1 MTSAEVRSKL
11 VESLELDLVGPRPGL
26 GDADEILP
34 QSPSRW
40 YLTGFL
46 VPIDAASSQKV
57 DEEATEELDSAESGG
72 VDDDE
77 PPERGSA
84 RNRIFASSMG
94 MSVLVPAGAKA
105 LDVTVTWGDYEPRS
119 SPESWARVPREHR
132 LTLGLPAKTG
142 NTRETAVPDSK
153 GLKVALLVRPVES
166 AALEAGLPAG
176 SRTVSVFLVNR
187 RKPAPDELKDKAFA
201 FQAQLEVRADVP
213 LVARPDLRGLASDD
227 WDDRLADLQ
236 YRDTGEYAV
245 GHNVATEAILMD
257 GHCQAVRTCWVPTA
271 EVERVAP
278 AAIAGAEMKMDVLAA
293 LADFPDAQAKL
304 DPLVTEYRAWISA
317 QTVPTLSAK
326 REETAESLQSRA
338 QVAADRIAQGIAL
351 LKDPQ
356 CLAAFQLANKV
367 MALSARRRLGVMQGK
382 PPESITPEWRP
393 FQLAF
398 LLMNLPG
405 IARPLAEDRKV
416 VDLLFFP
423 TGGGK
428 TEAYLG
434 LAACTLL
441 LRRMQ
446 NPGITGAGVSVLM
459 RYTLRLLTLDQLG
472 RAATLICAL
481 ELERQK
487 DANLLGDWPFE
498 IGLWV
503 GRAAT
508 PNRMGRKDDNDR
520 ESARAR
526 TIAYLNDD
534 RKPSPIPL
542 EECPWCGTKFK
553 PISFKL
559 LPNPDEPTDLRIR
572 CVNRSCEFG
581 REFSLPILAVDDPI
595 YRRLPCFVI
604 ATVDKFAGLPWVGQV
619 GAFFGRVTR
628 YDAKAGFFGP
638 CDTAQ
643 GTAIPGGRLLPPDL
657 VIQDELHLISGPLGT
672 MVGLY
677 ETALEA
683 LSVRQLD
690 RVRRQAE
697 DHCIDRHRSPRR
709 YSDSS
714 VIQSRDGG
722 HLSATGTGPARFVFR
737 PHAAGIAR
745 ARRGSMPESPL
756 RGEVRRW

>member
-26 GDADEILP
+26 GDAKEILP

-57 DEEATEELDSAESGG
+57 DEDATEELDTAESGG

-94 MSVLVPAGAKA
+94 VSVLVPAEAKTLA
-105 LDVTVTWGDYEPRS
+105 VTVTWADYEPR
-119 SPESWARVPREHR
+119 PESWLRVPHENL
-132 LTLGLPAKTG
+132 LTLNLPAKTG
-142 NTRETAVPDSK
+142 NTREIAVPDSK
-153 GLKVALLVRPVES
+153 GLKGALLVRPVES
-166 AALEAGLPAG
+166 AALEAGLAAG
-176 SRTVSVFLVNR
+176 TRTVSVFLVNR
-187 RKPAPDELKDKAFA
+187 RKPAPDEQKDKAFA
-201 FQAQLEVRADVP
+201 FQAQLEIRADVP

-227 WDDRLADLQ
+227 WDDRIADLQ

-245 GHNVATEAILMD
+245 GHNVATEAILVD

-278 AAIAGAEMKMDVLAA
+278 APIAGVELKMDALAA

-304 DPLVTEYRAWISA
+304 NPLVTEYRLWISA

-326 REETAESLQSRA
+326 RQETAESLQSRA
-338 QVAADRIAQGIAL
+338 QVAADRIAQRIAL
-351 LKDPQ
+351 LEDPHS
-356 CLAAFQLANKV
+356 LAAFKLANKV
-367 MALSARRRLGVMQGK
+367 MATAAQRRLGVMQGK
-382 PPESITPEWRP
+382 PPASITPEWRP

-487 DANLLGDWPFE
+487 DVTKLGEWPFE

-508 PNRMGRKDDNDR
+508 PNRMGRKGDQDQ

-526 TIAYLNDD
+526 TIRFINND
-534 RKPSPIPL
+534 KNPSPVPL
-542 EECPWCGTKFK
+542 EECPWCGTKFSRL
-553 PISFKL
+553 SFRL
-559 LPNPDEPTDLRIR
+559 LPNQDDPLDLRI
-572 CVNRSCEFG
+572 SCISRDCPFG
-581 REFSLPILAVDDPI
+581 RGIALPIVAVDEPV
-595 YRRLPCFVI
+595 YRRLPCFMI
-604 ATVDKFAGLPWVGQV
+604 ATVDKFAALPWTGQV
-619 GAFFGRVTR
+619 GAFFGRVER
-628 YDAKAGFFGP
+628 YDKNGFYGP
-638 CDTAQ
+638 CDSGEGSKLPTE
-643 GTAIPGGRLLPPDL
+643 RLLPPDL

-672 MVGLY
+672 MAGLY
-677 ETALEA
+677 EAALDELCAVSKNGKTIRPKIVASTAT
-683 LSVRQLD
+683 
-690 RVRRQAE
+690 VRRAEAQIQALFNRRNV
-697 DHCIDRHRSPRR
+697 DIFPPRSEEHT
-709 YSDSS
+709 SEL
-714 VIQSRDGG
+714 QSPMY
-722 HLSATGTGPARFVFR
+722 LVC
-737 PHAAGIAR
+737 
-745 ARRGSMPESPL
+745 
-756 RGEVRRW
+756 